1 MPLGLLILYRSMPL
15 LGGEMTGALAQ
26 PAVFARTIATKP
38 SFMVVL
44 LVLSDAIALITSVLI
59 GVFFKV
65 LFHGEAGIQ
74 GYLRLWP
81 FLLLF
86 IAFYSAV
93 GLYSGAALSPPE
105 ELRRATF
112 SSAFLFPTITAL
124 TASWRGP
131 SHYVTPTLFV
141 SLIASIVLV
150 PLSRALFRQLLA
162 GKSWWGYPTVIF
174 GSGQTG
180 RLVVEALMRE
190 PSFALKPVAVFDQT
204 QTWVDSELTRDIS
217 ILHDFTHAA
226 EVARNLKSPYAVIA
240 MPGIDADVLI
250 QTIEEHISPYFARIL
265 VIPDL
270 FRWSSLWIKPKCF
283 GDMLGLEVVQ
293 QTALPDR
300 QVPKRILDLGLS
312 AFALLALAPVLIA
325 VAVAIKLDSKGPVL
339 FGHLRL
345 GRNGTTFKALKFRTM
360 VTNEAAVLQK
370 VLRGNPAAREEWE
383 RDHKLKND
391 PRITRVGSFLRKAS
405 LDELPQLWNV
415 LRNEMSLVGPRPIVE
430 AEIVKYGPSYSLYTR
445 VKGGV
450 TGLWQVSGRN
460 DVSYEERVK
469 LDSFYVRN
477 WSVWLDLCILYKTIG
492 TVLFRSGAY

>member
-1 MPLGLLILYRSMPL
+1 
-15 LGGEMTGALAQ
+15 MTGALAQ
-26 PAVFARTIATKP
+26 PSVFARTITTKP
-38 SFMVVL
+38 FFMVVL

-59 GVFFKV
+59 GVV
-65 LFHGEAGIQ
+65 LKILFDSHAGME

-112 SSAFLFPTITAL
+112 SSAFLFPTIAAL
-124 TASWRGP
+124 TANWRRSPGLFP
-131 SHYVTPTLFV
+131 PTLFV
-141 SLIASIVLV
+141 SLVASIILV
-150 PLSRALFRQLLA
+150 PLSRALFRHLLA
-162 GKSWWGYPTVIF
+162 NKSWWGYPTVIF

-204 QTWVDSELTRDIS
+204 QTWVDSERTRNVS

-240 MPGIDADVLI
+240 MPGVEAEALI

-265 VIPDL
+265 IIPDL

-300 QVPKRILDLGLS
+300 QVPKRILDLSLS
-312 AFALLALAPVLIA
+312 AFALVVFAPVLVAIA
-325 VAVAIKLDSKGPVL
+325 IAIKLDSKGPVL
-339 FGHLRL
+339 FGHLRI
-345 GRNGTTFKALKFRTM
+345 GRNGRAFKALKFRTM
-360 VTNEAAVLQK
+360 VMNGPEVLEK
-370 VLRGNPAAREEWE
+370 VLARNADAREEWA

-391 PRITRVGSFLRKAS
+391 PRVTRVGRFLRKTS

-415 LRNEMSLVGPRPIVE
+415 LMSEMSLVGPRPIVE
-430 AEIVKYGPSYSLYTR
+430 EEIAKYGNSYSLYTR

>member
-1 MPLGLLILYRSMPL
+1 
-15 LGGEMTGALAQ
+15 MTGALAQ

-38 SFMVVL
+38 FFMVVL
-44 LVLSDAIALITSVLI
+44 LVLSDAIALVTSVLI
-59 GVFFKV
+59 GVFFKF
-65 LFHGEAGIQ
+65 LFTGQAGAP
-74 GYLRLWP
+74 GYIRLWP

-105 ELRRATF
+105 ELRRTTF
-112 SSAFLFPTITAL
+112 SSAFLFPAISAL
-124 TASWRGP
+124 TAKWRGP
-131 SHYVTPTLFV
+131 SHFVTPTLFV
-141 SLIASIVLV
+141 ALLASIVLV
-150 PLSRALFRQLLA
+150 PLSRALFRHLLA
-162 GKSWWGYPTVIF
+162 RKSWWGYPTVIF
-174 GSGQTG
+174 GSGQTA

-204 QTWVDSELTRDIS
+204 QTWVNSELTQDVS

-226 EVARNLKSPYAVIA
+226 EVARKLNSPYAVIA
-240 MPGIDADVLI
+240 MPGGDAEKLI
-250 QTIEEHISPYFARIL
+250 ETIEEHISPYFARIL
-265 VIPDL
+265 IIPDL
-270 FRWSSLWIKPKCF
+270 FRWSSLWIKPKSF
-283 GDMLGLEVVQ
+283 GDMLGLEIVQ
-293 QTALPDR
+293 QTSLPDR
-300 QVPKRILDLGLS
+300 QVPKRILDMALS
-312 AFALLALAPVLIA
+312 AFALIALAPVLVAIA
-325 VAVAIKLDSKGPVL
+325 IAIKLDSRGPVL
-339 FGHLRL
+339 FGHERIGQS
-345 GRNGTTFKALKFRTM
+345 GRAFSALKFRTM
-360 VTNEAAVLQK
+360 MSNGAEVLQK
-370 VLRGNPAAREEWE
+370 FLAANPAARAEWE

-391 PRITRVGSFLRKAS
+391 PRVTRVGRFLRKTS

-430 AEIVKYGPSYSLYTR
+430 AEISKYGASYSLYTR

-492 TVLFRSGAY
+492 TVIFRSGAY